1 MSSKKINAAGASFTG
16 TDASQLIASY
26 HRKPDPKKKTVLLS
40 KLQGER
46 TAFHEA
52 QIKASARPKTDKER

>member
-1 MSSKKINAAGASFTG
+1 MSSKKTNAAGASFTG

-26 HRKPDPKKKTVLLS
+26 RRKPDPKKKTALLS

-46 TAFHEA
+46 TAFA
-52 QIKASARPKTDKER
+52 KRR